1 MTVYGMHFLFS
12 IINQKNT
19 GMKKLALLLLLLSA
33 LMNASSLAYFGDP
46 HFFEQLNVE
55 EQGIPEN
62 LAYLIA
68 YSDAVV
74 VAEHR
79 PDDIPHISTVTK
91 VVNLKAGISLQAG
104 DKIYFETHPSNYFDN
119 KRTIDYDITTVRR
132 THDGLITYL
141 APLPLSLR
149 AGKKGSLLFLR
160 ASEMNE
166 KIRDRKRLHDTPIFK
181 TTNGSDGQILL
192 DAAIEESGRNDAGG
206 EIKKGNEYEEML
218 ILRQKKIWG
227 IRSGEE
233 FLTFIEAFFS
243 KNGLSKD
250 QIHSVLGER
259 LQKDSI
265 ELVKALSRDEMNRHA
280 NQ

>member
-1 MTVYGMHFLFS
+1 
-12 IINQKNT
+12 
-19 GMKKLALLLLLLSA
+19 MKKITLRLLLLSA
-33 LMNASSLAYFGDP
+33 LMITSSLANFGDR

-79 PDDIPHISTVTK
+79 QDDHPFISTVTK
-91 VVNLKAGISLQAG
+91 VIHLKAGISLQAG
-104 DKIYFETHPSNYFDN
+104 GKIHVDSDSSNYFDN
-119 KRTIDYDITTVRR
+119 KRTIEYDITIARPM
-132 THDGLITYL
+132 HEGLITYL

-149 AGKKGSLLFLR
+149 AVKKGSLLFLR

-166 KIRDRKRLHDTPIFK
+166 NIRDGKRLHDTPVFK

-192 DAAIEESGRNDAGG
+192 DAAHEESVGNDAGG
-206 EIKKGNEYEEML
+206 DNKKSNEYEEQL
-218 ILRQKKIWG
+218 ILRQKKMWG

-233 FLTFIEAFFS
+233 FLTFIEAYFS
-243 KNGLSKD
+243 KDGLSKD

-259 LQKDSI
+259 LQKDSM
-265 ELVKALSRDEMNRHA
+265 ELVKALSRDDLSKKGD
-280 NQ
+280 